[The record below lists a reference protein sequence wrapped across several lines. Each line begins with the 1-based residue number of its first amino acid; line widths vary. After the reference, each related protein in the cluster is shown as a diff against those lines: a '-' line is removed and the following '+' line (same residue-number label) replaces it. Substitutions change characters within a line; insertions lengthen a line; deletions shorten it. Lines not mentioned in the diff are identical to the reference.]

1 MRAPFRYRT
10 AVLIRGARPED
21 WPAVAELLAQ
31 LGRPDVRG
39 TGEEAAAREVFE
51 RYLRRP
57 DAVLLLAER
66 DGRVVGLLD
75 MEYRARLNFTAPQAW
90 IPDLVVAVDSRSV
103 GVGGALL
110 TRAEELARERGCWG
124 MELESATWRER
135 AHAFYVREGWTDAGK
150 SFSKL
155 LDEGLTWPPAP
166 RS

>member
-1 MRAPFRYRT
+1 M
-10 AVLIRGARPED
+10 
-21 WPAVAELLAQ
+21 AELLAQ

-39 TGEEAAAREVFE
+39 TGQEAAAREVFE
-51 RYLRRP
+51 RYLQRP
-57 DAVLLLAER
+57 DAVLLLAEN
-66 DGRVVGLLD
+66 DGRDVGLLD
-75 MEYRARLNFTAPQAW
+75 MEYRVRLNFTTPQAW
-90 IPDLVVAVDSRSV
+90 IPDLVVAEDSRSA

-110 TRAEELARERGCWG
+110 ARAEELARERGCWG

>member
-1 MRAPFRYRT
+1 M
-10 AVLIRGARPED
+10 
-21 WPAVAELLAQ
+21 AELLAQ

-39 TGEEAAAREVFE
+39 RENEAEARVVFE
-51 RYLRRP
+51 RYLDRP

-66 DGRVVGLLD
+66 DGRILGLLD
-75 MEYRARLNFTAPQAW
+75 IEYRARLNFTAPQAW
-90 IPDLVVAVDSRSV
+90 IPDLVVGEDSRSA
-103 GVGGALL
+103 GVGRALL
-110 TRAEELARERGCWG
+110 TRAEELARDRGCWG

-155 LDEGLTWPPAP
+155 LAEGLDWPPAP